1 MYKYISRYTWLHLVY
16 FISKGLNNLWSATDC
31 IHAVAFTCNTLYP
44 HHFFMVF
51 VFYMY
56 IVHSSTVYR
65 GKYFNKKVPIKKNWL
80 FSLFEKHYKQKPW
93 QQYLRKKTTS
103 NKNLTMGLYIVIVRI
118 VNSEWLFG
126 LNGKKLIL
134 KQNYKIS
141 IERL

>member
-65 GKYFNKKVPIKKNWL
+65 GKYFNKKVPIKKIGC
-80 FSLFEKHYKQKPW
+80 FR
-93 QQYLRKKTTS
+93 YLKNIISRNLDNNIKEKKTTS
-103 NKNLTMGLYIVIVRI
+103 NKNLTMDLYIVIVRI

-134 KQNYKIS
+134 KQDYKIS